1 MSWTKR
7 EVSANL
13 VILGDAE
20 GQVRKVGGLLAAIMP
35 DPRYPDNRR
44 YELVQKDGTSKTVA
58 GSASINS
65 QLGVG
70 DAGKFVKLTF
80 EGWGKSANGRFK
92 EITVEVFEGEPTPE
106 MLAWPRYKEVQDSQK
121 RRPAGKAEPPPVE
134 EPPIDDLDDDLPF

>member
-1 MSWTKR
+1 MGWSKR

-20 GQVRKVGGLLAAIMP
+20 GNVKSVGGLLAGISP

-44 YELVQKDGTSKTVA
+44 YELVQKDGSSKSLA

-70 DAGKFVKLTF
+70 DVGKFVKLAFT
-80 EGWGKSANGRFK
+80 GWGHSANGRFK
-92 EITVEVFEGEPTPE
+92 EISVEVFEGEATDD
-106 MLAWPRYKEVQDSQK
+106 MKKWPRWSEFQNGAKAKVKAS
-121 RRPAGKAEPPPVE
+121 AEPLPP
-134 EPPIDDLDDDLPF
+134 EPSGEDDDLPF

>member
-1 MSWTKR
+1 MGWSKR

-20 GQVRKVGGLLAAIMP
+20 GNAKSVGGLLAGISP

-44 YELVQKDGTSKTVA
+44 YELVQKDGTSKSLA

-70 DAGKFVKLTF
+70 DVGKFVKLAFT
-80 EGWGKSANGRFK
+80 GWGHSANGRFK
-92 EITVEVFEGEPTPE
+92 EISVEVFEGEATDD
-106 MLAWPRYKEVQDSQK
+106 MKKWPRWSEFQNGAKAK
-121 RRPAGKAEPPPVE
+121 APANVPPPE
-134 EPPIDDLDDDLPF
+134 QPAEDDDDDLPF